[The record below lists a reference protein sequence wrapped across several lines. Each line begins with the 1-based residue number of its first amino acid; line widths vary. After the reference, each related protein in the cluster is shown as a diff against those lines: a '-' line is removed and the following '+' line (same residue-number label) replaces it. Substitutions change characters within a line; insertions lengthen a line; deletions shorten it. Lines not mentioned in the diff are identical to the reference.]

1 MARPRKKGNLDLPLN
16 LYRGDNGSYRYR
28 HPTTGKFHSMGTDKL
43 KAYRAA
49 QKLNDMLIPVPDL
62 VAKVLNGGEESIL
75 FKDFSR
81 DYLDN
86 LTLKGGRPIAENTKK
101 NYNSLISRMCRA
113 FGNKAISDITLKE
126 ITQYFE
132 SISIASASISRS
144 VLCSIFD
151 VAVAKGLCKEN
162 TARLTLAIDVPRQR
176 KRHTVVGLAK
186 IREVAEPW
194 LQNAID
200 LAFLTTQRRVDI
212 CHMKWSDIKDGYL
225 YVAQQKT
232 TKESDD
238 AFDVGQ
244 GAGYVRIKIN
254 EELQAVL
261 DRCKSDLGSKYII
274 HNKDNRIA
282 ARRKTMIQPNTL
294 SKAFTDAVI
303 KSKAYPKLK
312 GREIPTFHEI
322 RALAIFLHKKEG
334 LSAQELAGHSSKNM
348 TQKYESGHDIVWN
361 DAEIGIS
368 LSSLKNTA

>member
-1 MARPRKKGNLDLPLN
+1 VARPRKKGNLDLPLN

-62 VAKVLNGGEESIL
+62 VAKVLNDGEESIL
-75 FKDFSR
+75 FKDFAQN
-81 DYLDN
+81 YLDN
-86 LTLKGGRPIAENTKK
+86 LTLRGGRPIAENTLR
-101 NYNSLISRMCRA
+101 NYRSLISRMNTA
-113 FGNKAISDITLKE
+113 FGDVSIADISLKL
-126 ITQYFE
+126 ISNYFE
-132 SISIASASISRS
+132 SVVPSAAQLSRS
-144 VLCSIFD
+144 ILCSIFD
-151 VAVAKGLCKEN
+151 IAVAKGLRKEN
-162 TARLTLAIDVPRQR
+162 VARMTLPVDVVKKR
-176 KRHTVVGLAK
+176 KRHTIEGLMK
-186 IREVAEPW
+186 IRAASPDW

-200 LAFLTTQRRVDI
+200 IAFLTTQRRVDI
-212 CHMKWSDIKDGYL
+212 CNMKWSDIKDGYL

-254 EELQAVL
+254 EELQAIL